1 MKSRIHGLK
10 RVLLLCLV
18 LLPALLATAAG
29 PSEPGR
35 PKAPGVQETTAASAT
50 ALRAQRLPSSVLD
63 PKSESKI
70 HVSSTDSKGDCPNG
84 ATKLERC
91 SGVYPN
97 GNSWEIAPCCR
108 TETN

>member
-1 MKSRIHGLK
+1 MKSRIHRLK
-10 RVLLLCLV
+10 RVLLLSFA
-18 LLPALLATAAG
+18 LLPTLLATAAG
-29 PSEPGR
+29 PAAQGR
-35 PKAPGVQETTAASAT
+35 PKASGVQETTAATAT
-50 ALRAQRLPSSVLD
+50 AARTKGLPSSVLD